1 MTYHK
6 YWCNSFVILL
16 LLNLPIRLSVNI
28 SQMFVHYLID
38 SGCKEDCDLITLGT
52 YRAVDNY
59 ELNGAKDVVRCF
71 HFWYLLCTDK
81 LDVHSCTFY
90 HTVKSLAN

>member
-1 MTYHK
+1 M
-6 YWCNSFVILL
+6 
-16 LLNLPIRLSVNI
+16 LNLPIRLSVNI

-71 HFWYLLCTDK
+71 HFWYSLCKLRQTGCSFMYFLSHCKITGQLTIWDK
-81 LDVHSCTFY
+81 IVDALR
-90 HTVKSLAN
+90 